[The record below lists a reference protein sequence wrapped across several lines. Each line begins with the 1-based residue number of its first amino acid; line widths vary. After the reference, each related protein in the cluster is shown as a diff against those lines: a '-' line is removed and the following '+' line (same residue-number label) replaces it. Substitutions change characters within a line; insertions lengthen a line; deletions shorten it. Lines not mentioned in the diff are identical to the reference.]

1 MNEKFPVDAVQFA
14 AKVDYPVVKTAVADG
29 TAVWQIAATA
39 SFMTDA
45 MINKLLALAGKGGK
59 VTGYNVETFNADAK
73 ADDFYNKS
81 VCALTI
87 NVENG
92 TVPADPAREAAELLI
107 SGGDDFFTVYGG
119 FTTAEANVLNA
130 AAEFI
135 HSQLAFIDR
144 NAYTLCEI
152 RRFMGLYPEVL
163 RKLMDKFLA
172 GDRNVDDAKALI
184 AKVNSGIADK
194 DAKVKAVLGSA
205 AEFFR
210 CVIRSNYNLA
220 GKTALA
226 FKLDPSF
233 MAFFGEMSEKYV
245 QAFPPERPFGVF
257 FFYRNKISGFQIRF
271 APIARG
277 GWRTVV
283 PKPGNSPLDKFDAFN
298 QAHCELFREN
308 FVLANTQHKK
318 NKDIYEGGS
327 KMVTILENLDGA
339 DFKTTLWAAQRA
351 IFEAFLA
358 LLLQDPNDIIEIGP
372 DENMFDEMI
381 TYMGERGEAENYVLR
396 SGIISGKEDTGINHK
411 HYGVTSFGVYQYL
424 IKTLKYLGITPETD
438 DFSVILSGGPFG
450 DVAGNMM
457 KLLNDRNADGSYKL
471 ANLRMIAITDG
482 PAAVY
487 DPAGLD
493 REEVSSLIHK
503 AALDSFNPAKLTG
516 EGAFMIWSAADAD
529 GMHRMAQVV
538 NGKVTEKQITHNEFM
553 QLFSNNIFREATVFV
568 PGGGRPQTIHDGN
581 WTNFL
586 ADGKPMVKAIVEGA
600 NSFTT
605 PSARLKLQAA
615 GIINV
620 LDSSS
625 NKCGVI
631 TSSYEIMSGIL
642 LEKDEFIANKEELV
656 GELMNKL
663 AACANKEADWLY
675 KEFIARKS
683 VPMTDLSNELG
694 NTVNELKAALF
705 DLFTAKP
712 ELLDDQLILDHLLPI
727 FSNKFADRITRLPD
741 LYRRAIGAAEAAG
754 RIVYTPEDPA
764 VAAIIKALGK

>member
-1 MNEKFPVDAVQFA
+1 MNTKFPVDSAKMA
-14 AKVDYPVVKTAVADG
+14 AKVDYPVVNTVCANG
-29 TAVWQIAATA
+29 TVTWQIAAPA
-39 SFMTDA
+39 AFMADA
-45 MINKLLALAGKGGK
+45 MINKILALAGNDSKL
-59 VTGYNVETFNADAK
+59 VESAVFNADAA
-73 ADDFYNKS
+73 ADNFRNKS
-81 VCALTI
+81 VRTLI
-87 NVENG
+87 VEAKADL
-92 TVPADPAREAAELLI
+92 PADPAREVAELLI

-135 HSQLAFIDR
+135 HSQLSFIDR
-144 NAYTLCEI
+144 NAYTICEI
-152 RRFMGLYPEVL
+152 RRFMGLYPEIM

-172 GDRNVDDAKALI
+172 GERCVCDVKEAI

-194 DAKVKAVLGSA
+194 DVKVKTVLSSA
-205 AEFFR
+205 AEFFH
-210 CVIRSNYNLA
+210 CIIRSNYALEN
-220 GKTALA
+220 KTALA

-233 MAFFGEMSEKYV
+233 MEFFGELSEKYV

-283 PKPGNSPLDKFDAFN
+283 PKPGTNPLDKYDAFN

-351 IFEAFLA
+351 IYEAFLA
-358 LLLQDPNDIIEIGP
+358 LLLQDPQDIIEIGP

-381 TYMGERGEAENYVLR
+381 TYMGERGEEENYVLK

-411 HYGVTSFGVYQYL
+411 HYGVTSFGVYQYF
-424 IKTLKYLGITPETD
+424 IKTLKYLGIAPETD

-457 KLLNDRNADGSYKL
+457 KLLNAKNADGSYKL
-471 ANLRMIAITDG
+471 ANIRIIAITDG

-487 DPAGLD
+487 DPAGIN
-493 REEVSSLIHK
+493 REEISRLIHT
-503 AALDSFNPAKLTG
+503 AALDGFDPAKLSG
-516 EGAFMIWSAADAD
+516 EGAFMIWSAAKD

-538 NGKVTEKQITHNEFM
+538 NGKVADKMIDHNEFM
-553 QLFSNNIFREATVFV
+553 SLFSNNIFREATVFV
-568 PGGGRPQTIHDGN
+568 PGGGRPQTIHEGN
-581 WTNFL
+581 WTNF
-586 ADGKPMVKAIVEGA
+586 APNGKPLVKAIVEGA

-605 PSARLKLQAA
+605 PGARLKLQAA
-615 GIINV
+615 GIVNV
-620 LDSSS
+620 LDSSA

-656 GELMNKL
+656 ADLMDRL
-663 AACANKEADWLY
+663 ALCANKEADWLY
-675 KEFIARKS
+675 KEFIARKDE
-683 VPMTDLSNELG
+683 PMTNLSNELG
-694 NTVNELKAALF
+694 NKVNELKAKLF
-705 DLFTAKP
+705 DLFTEKP
-712 ELLDDQLILDHLLPI
+712 ELLADQLILDHLLPI
-727 FSNKFADRITRLPD
+727 FRTKFADRISRLPE
-741 LYRRAIGAAEAAG
+741 LYRKAIGAAEAAG
-754 RIVYTPEDPA
+754 RIIYTPEDPA
-764 VAAIIKALGK
+764 VADIIKALK

>member
-1 MNEKFPVDAVQFA
+1 MNTIFSEEAAKLA
-14 AKVDYPVVKTAVADG
+14 AKVDYPVVNVTNANGVA
-29 TAVWQIAATA
+29 AWEIAAP
-39 SFMTDA
+39 SIFMNDA
-45 MINKLLALAGKGGK
+45 MIEKLLALAGDNGK
-59 VTGYNVETFNADAK
+59 VISSNVAEINSGAA
-73 ADDFYNKS
+73 ADDFRNKS
-81 VCALTI
+81 VKILTVS
-87 NVENG
+87 VENG
-92 TVPADPAREAAELLI
+92 SVPADPAREVAEILI
-107 SGGDDFFTVYGG
+107 SGGDDFFVTYGN
-119 FTTAEANVLNA
+119 FSFAEANVLNA

-135 HSQLAFIDR
+135 HSQLSFIDR

-152 RRFMGLYPEVL
+152 RRFMGLYPEIT

-172 GDRNVDDAKALI
+172 GCRDVADVREDI
-184 AKVNSGIADK
+184 AKINSGIADK
-194 DAKVKAVLGSA
+194 DVKVKVVLNSA

-210 CVIRSNYNLA
+210 CVIRSNYNLEN
-220 GKTALA
+220 KTACA

-233 MAFFGEMSEKYV
+233 MAFFGEVSEKYV

-257 FFYRNKISGFQIRF
+257 FFYRDKINGFQIRF
-271 APIARG
+271 ANIARG

-283 PKPGNSPLDKFDAFN
+283 PRPGNSPLDKKDAYN

-339 DFKTTLWAAQRA
+339 DFKATLWAAQRA

-358 LLLQDPNDIIEIGP
+358 LLKQDSNDIIEIGP

-381 TYMGERGEAENYVLR
+381 TFMGERGEEENYVLK

-424 IKTLKYLGITPETD
+424 MRTLKHLNIKPETD

-457 KLLNDRNADGSYKL
+457 KLLNGRNADGSYTL
-471 ANLRMIAITDG
+471 ANLRIIAITDG

-487 DPAGLD
+487 DPAGID
-493 REEVSSLIHK
+493 REEISALIHT
-503 AALDSFNPAKLTG
+503 AALDAFNPAKLTG
-516 EGAFMIWSAADAD
+516 EGAFMIWSNANAE
-529 GMHRMAQVV
+529 GMHRMSTVV
-538 NGKVTEKQITHNEFM
+538 NGKLTEKLISHNEFM

-581 WTNFL
+581 WSNY
-586 ADGKPMVKAIVEGA
+586 APNGKPIIKAIVEGA

-615 GIINV
+615 GIVNV

-642 LEKDEFIANKEELV
+642 LEKDEFIADKEALV
-656 GELMNKL
+656 ADLMEKL
-663 AACANKEADWLY
+663 AACANKEAEWLY
-675 KEFIARKS
+675 KEFNARKN
-683 VPMTDLSNELG
+683 VPLTDLSNELG
-694 NTVNELKAALF
+694 NKVNELKAKLF
-705 DLFTAKP
+705 DLFSAKP

-727 FSNKFADRITRLPD
+727 FRTKYADRVNRLPD
-741 LYRRAIGAAEAAG
+741 LYRKAIGAAEAAS
-754 RIVYTPEDPA
+754 RIIYSPEDPA
-764 VAAIIKALGK
+764 VAKIIEAL

>member
-1 MNEKFPVDAVQFA
+1 MNANVFPADAALLA
-14 AKVDYPVVKTAVADG
+14 AKVDYPVVKVAEENGFAYWHIAVASVQKNDAVFAKVAELVKKDG
-29 TAVWQIAATA
+29 GNLIKIDSAV
-39 SFMTDA
+39 
-45 MINKLLALAGKGGK
+45 INAG
-59 VTGYNVETFNADAK
+59 AK
-73 ADDFYNKS
+73 ADDFYNKE
-81 VCALTI
+81 VTTLTYV
-87 NVENG
+87 VENG
-92 TVPADPAREAAELLI
+92 KFPADPAREVAELFI
-107 SGGDDFFTVYGG
+107 AGGDDFFTVYGG
-119 FTTAEANVLNA
+119 FTTAEANVLAA

-135 HSQLAFIDR
+135 HSQLSFIDR

-152 RRFMGLYPEVL
+152 RRFMGLYPEIL

-172 GDRNVDDAKALI
+172 GCRDVTDVNDAI
-184 AKVNSGIADK
+184 AKINSGIADK
-194 DAKVKAVLGSA
+194 DVKVKTVLASA

-210 CVIRSNYNLA
+210 CIIRSNFNLEN
-220 GKTALA
+220 KTAAA
-226 FKLDPSF
+226 FKLDPAF
-233 MAFFGEMSEKYV
+233 MSFFGNLDAKYI

-257 FFYRNKISGFQIRF
+257 FFYRSKINGFQIRF

-283 PKPGNSPLDKFDAFN
+283 PKPGTSPLDKFDAYN

-339 DFKTTLWAAQRA
+339 DFKPTLWAAQRA

-358 LLLQDPNDIIEIGP
+358 LLLQDNSDIIEIGP

-381 TYMGERGEAENYVLR
+381 TFMGERGEAENYVLK

-411 HYGVTSFGVYQYL
+411 HYGVTSFGVYQYF
-424 IKTLKYLGITPETD
+424 IRTLKHLGIKPETD
-438 DFSVILSGGPFG
+438 DCSVILSGGPFG

-457 KLLNDRNADGSYKL
+457 KLLNAKNTDGSWKL
-471 ANLRMIAITDG
+471 ANLRIIAITDG

-487 DPAGLD
+487 DPAGID
-493 REEVSSLIHK
+493 REEISRLIHT
-503 AALDSFNPAKLTG
+503 AALDGFDPAKLNG
-516 EGAFMIWSAADAD
+516 EGAFMIFSAADAN
-529 GMHRMAQVV
+529 GKHRKVSVV
-538 NGKVTEKQITHNEFM
+538 NGKSEESLISHNEFM
-553 QLFSNNIFREATVFV
+553 QLFSNNIFRNADVFI

-581 WTNFL
+581 WTNF
-586 ADGKPMVKAIVEGA
+586 APNGKPLVKAIVEGA

-615 GIINV
+615 GIVNV
-620 LDSSS
+620 LDSSA

-631 TSSYEIMSGIL
+631 TSSYEILSGIV

-656 GELMNKL
+656 ADLMDKL
-663 AACANKEADWLY
+663 AACANKEAEWLY
-675 KEFIARKS
+675 KEFIARKN

-694 NTVNELKAALF
+694 NKVNELKAKLF

-712 ELLDDQLILDHLLPI
+712 ELLADQLILDHLLPI
-727 FSNKFADRITRLPD
+727 FRNKFADRISRIPD
-741 LYRRAIGAAEAAG
+741 LYRKAIGAAEAAG
-754 RIVYTPEDPA
+754 RIIYSPEDPA
-764 VAAIIKALGK
+764 VAEIIQSL

>member
-1 MNEKFPVDAVQFA
+1 MNAKVFPVDAAKLA
-14 AKVDYPVVKTAVADG
+14 AKVDYPVVKVAVENGTAYWHIAVASVQQNSD
-29 TAVWQIAATA
+29 I
-39 SFMTDA
+39 M
-45 MINKLLALAGKGGK
+45 LK
-59 VTGYNVETFNADAK
+59 VTELVKKDGGNLLEIKSDVINADAK
-73 ADDFYNKS
+73 ADDFWNKS
-81 VCALTI
+81 VNTFTFI
-87 NVENG
+87 VENG
-92 TVPADPAREAAELLI
+92 KVPADPAREIAELFI
-107 SGGDDFFTVYGG
+107 AGGDDFFTLYGG
-119 FTTAEANVLNA
+119 FAAAESNVLAA

-135 HSQLAFIDR
+135 HSQLSFIDR
-144 NAYTLCEI
+144 NAYTIGEI
-152 RRFMGLYPEVL
+152 RRLMGLYPEVL

-172 GDRNVDDAKALI
+172 GCREVEDVRAEI
-184 AKVNSGIADK
+184 AKINSGIADK
-194 DAKVKAVLGSA
+194 DVKVKTVLNSA

-210 CVIRSNYNLA
+210 CIIRSNYALPN
-220 GKTALA
+220 KTAAA
-226 FKLDPSF
+226 FKLDPAF
-233 MAFFGEMSEKYV
+233 MSFFGGLDEKYV
-245 QAFPPERPFGVF
+245 NAFPPERPFGVF
-257 FFYRNKISGFQIRF
+257 FFYRSKINGFQIRF

-283 PKPGNSPLDKFDAFN
+283 PRPGNSPLDKFDAYN

-339 DFKTTLWAAQRA
+339 DFKPTLWAAQRA

-358 LLLQDPNDIIEIGP
+358 LLLQDSSDIIEIGP

-381 TYMGERGEAENYVLR
+381 TYMGERGEADGYVLK

-411 HYGVTSFGVYQYL
+411 HYGVTSFGVYQYF
-424 IKTLKYLGITPETD
+424 IRTLKHLNIQPETD
-438 DFSVILSGGPFG
+438 DYSVILSGGPFG

-457 KLLNDRNADGSYKL
+457 KLLNEKNADGSWKL
-471 ANLRMIAITDG
+471 ANLRIIAITDG

-487 DPAGLD
+487 DPAGID
-493 REEVSSLIHK
+493 REEINRLIHK
-503 AALDSFNPAKLTG
+503 AALDGFDPAKLAG
-516 EGAFMIWSAADAD
+516 EGAYMIFSAADAD
-529 GMHRMAQVV
+529 GKHRMVKVV
-538 NGKVTEKQITHNEFM
+538 NGKPEEMSISHNEFM
-553 QLFSNNIFREATVFV
+553 QLFSNNIFREADVFI

-581 WTNFL
+581 WTNYVPN
-586 ADGKPMVKAIVEGA
+586 GKPLVKAIVEGA

-615 GIINV
+615 GVVNV

-631 TSSYEIMSGIL
+631 TSSYEILSGIL

-656 GELMNKL
+656 ADLMDKL
-663 AACANKEADWLY
+663 AACANREAEWLY

-683 VPMTDLSNELG
+683 EPMTNLSNELG
-694 NTVNELKAALF
+694 NKVNELKAKLF

-712 ELLDDQLILDHLLPI
+712 ELLSDQLILDHLLPI
-727 FSNKFADRITRLPD
+727 FRNKFADRVARIPD
-741 LYRRAIGAAEAAG
+741 LYRKAIGAAEAAG

-764 VAAIIKALGK
+764 VAEIIKAL